1 MLGGTVSKEQSA
13 RTLSTH
19 LTAAVIAAMSCAP
32 SAQAQEQDVE
42 GLEEVVVTARKQ
54 TENLQEVPLAVSV
67 FDAKSLESKGVDNIV
82 GIADYSPNVTL
93 DFTSP
98 ISGASSA
105 LVAYIRGIGQSD
117 FAINFEPGVGVY
129 VDGVYY
135 ARTIGSVIDLMD
147 VERIEVLKGP
157 QGTLFGR
164 NTIGGAINVTTRS
177 PSQEFEANAELT
189 LGSFNR
195 SDARAFLNVPLSE
208 TVAMSVAY
216 ASRNRDGYV
225 ERRPFP
231 GFSNNEPSDLRYD
244 NGALSRLPNGND
256 LGNQNN
262 DTIRAKLSWD
272 MSDDVNLVLSV
283 DHVAVRENSA
293 PSVLVAAFP
302 EAPGALEGLYNA
314 CVAGVGPPICTNV
327 AGVGDLTG
335 RTPYDARF
343 LSGNRHVN
351 YGNSVSG
358 TYVDLT
364 GASATLNWDVTDSIA
379 FKSITA
385 WRELDSAFGEDADMS
400 PVIIDHHGFV
410 MDQRQVSQE
419 LQLTGT
425 TGKLN
430 WATGLYY
437 FRETG
442 GIHDYV
448 PLGGGLLQV
457 DGPNSLENVSSA
469 AFGQV
474 TYHILDR
481 WSVTLGARYTQEDK
495 EFNGGQHDRNALAF
509 NLGYPLALHP
519 DPSDPTLYFPP
530 GTLQQ
535 DFSDTSLRAGTEF
548 KFTDDVF
555 AYVSYAEGFKSGGW
569 DTRLTS
575 PVLVVPGF
583 EPEYAETFEVG
594 LKSEWLDRTLRVNVA
609 AFRTDYTDLQLIIQQ
624 GISPLTTNAGKSK
637 IDGAELEFQ
646 WAPVEGLLLSGSYGW
661 IDARYTELDADA
673 NASGIFLSN
682 QFNNT
687 PENTFSLTADY
698 DQKLGGGG
706 TLAWHLGYS
715 WNDDVFNDATNT
727 PLLFQEAYGLLNASL
742 MFTSSDEK
750 WSLGVGGDNLSDE
763 EYIMSGFNQPGVGYT
778 IATQGRPREW
788 WARLKFNF

>member
-1 MLGGTVSKEQSA
+1 MGKVHCVLARSA
-13 RTLSTH
+13 F
-19 LTAAVIAAMSCAP
+19 LTAAVAAALSSVTTVRAEE
-32 SAQAQEQDVE
+32 QAGG

-54 TENLQEVPLAVSV
+54 VENLQRVPIAVSV
-67 FDAKSLESKGVDNIV
+67 FNAESIESKGVDSIV
-82 GIADYSPNVTL
+82 GIADFSPNVTL

-105 LVAYIRGIGQSD
+105 LVAFIRGIGQSD

-177 PSQEFEANAELT
+177 PSHEFGGKAELT
-189 LGSFNR
+189 LGSYNR
-195 SDARAFLNVPLSE
+195 RDLRAFVNLPLSE
-208 TVAMSVAY
+208 QLAMSVAY

-225 ERRPFP
+225 QRRPFP
-231 GFSNNEPSDLRYD
+231 GFSNSEPSDLRYD
-244 NGALSRLPNGND
+244 SGELSQLPNGND

-272 MSDDVNLVLSV
+272 MSDDVNITLSV
-283 DHVAVRENSA
+283 DHVEVRENSA
-293 PSVLVAAFP
+293 PSVLVAAYP
-302 EAPGALEGLYNA
+302 NAPGALEGLYNA
-314 CVAGVGPPICTNV
+314 CVAGVGPPICSNV

-335 RTPYDARF
+335 RTPYDTRF
-343 LSGNRHVN
+343 LSGSRRVN

-358 TYVDLT
+358 TYVDLD
-364 GASATLNWDVTDSIA
+364 GASATLNWELTDAIA

-385 WRELDSAFGEDADMS
+385 WRELNSAFGEDADMS

-419 LQLTGT
+419 LQLTGAT
-425 TGKLN
+425 DRLSWT
-430 WATGLYY
+430 TGLYY

-457 DGPNSLENVSSA
+457 DGPNTLENVSSA
-469 AFGQV
+469 AFGQL
-474 TYHILDR
+474 TYRIVDA
-481 WSVTLGARYTQEDK
+481 WSFTLGARYTKEDK
-495 EFNGGQHDRNALAF
+495 EFDGGQHDRNALAF
-509 NLGYPLALHP
+509 NLGLPLAAHP

-530 GTLQQ
+530 GTLKQ

-548 KFTDDVF
+548 KFSEAVF

-583 EPEYAETFEVG
+583 KPEYAETVEAG
-594 LKSEWLDRTLRVNVA
+594 LKSEWFAQTLRVNVA
-609 AFRTDYTDLQLIIQQ
+609 AFRTDYTDLQLIIQR
-624 GISPLTTNAGKSK
+624 GISPLTTNAGKSR

-646 WAPVEGLLLSGSYGW
+646 WAPLDGLLLAGSYGW
-661 IDARYTELDADA
+661 IDARYTQLDAAA
-673 NASGIFLSN
+673 NASGILLSN
-682 QFNNT
+682 RFNNT

-698 DQKLGGGG
+698 KQELTAGR
-706 TLAWHLGYS
+706 TLAWHVGYS
-715 WNDDVFNDATNT
+715 WKDDVFNDATNT
-727 PLLFQEAYGLLNASL
+727 SLLFQESYGLLGAAL
-742 MFTSSDEK
+742 TFTSGDGR
-750 WSLGVGGDNLSDE
+750 WSLGLGGENLTDE
-763 EYIMSGFNQPGVGYT
+763 NYIVSGFNQPGVGYT

-788 WARLKFNF
+788 WGRLQYNF

>member
-1 MLGGTVSKEQSA
+1 M
-13 RTLSTH
+13 
-19 LTAAVIAAMSCAP
+19 
-32 SAQAQEQDVE
+32 
-42 GLEEVVVTARKQ
+42 VVTARRQ
-54 TENLQEVPLAVSV
+54 TENLQSVPIAVSV
-67 FDAKSLESKGVDNIV
+67 FSAESIESKGLDSIV
-82 GIADYSPNVTL
+82 GIAEFSSNVTL

-105 LVAYIRGIGQSD
+105 LVAFIRGIGQSD
-117 FAINFEPGVGVY
+117 FAINFEPGVGIY

-135 ARTIGSVIDLMD
+135 ARTIGAVIDLMD

-164 NTIGGAINVTTRS
+164 NTIGGAINVTTLS
-177 PSQEFEANAELT
+177 PSSEFTGRGEVT
-189 LGSFNR
+189 IGSFNR
-195 SDARAFLNVPLSE
+195 RDVRAFVNLPLSDQ
-208 TVAMSVAY
+208 VAMSVAY

-225 ERRPFP
+225 MRQPFP

-244 NGALSRLPNGND
+244 NGDLSRLPNGND

-262 DTIRAKLSWD
+262 DTIRAKLSWNFND
-272 MSDDVNLVLSV
+272 AVNLMISV
-283 DHVAVRENSA
+283 DSVRVRENSA
-293 PSVLVAAFP
+293 PSVLVAAYP
-302 EAPGALEGLYNA
+302 DAPGALEGLYNA

-343 LSGNRHVN
+343 LSGSRRVN
-351 YGNSVSG
+351 YGNSISG
-358 TYVDLT
+358 TYVDLN
-364 GASATLNWDVTDSIA
+364 GVSATLSWDLSDSTT

-419 LQLTGT
+419 LQLMGNTE
-425 TGKLN
+425 KLN
-430 WATGLYY
+430 WTMGLYY

-469 AFGQV
+469 AFGQM
-474 TYHILDR
+474 TYRITPA
-481 WSVTLGARYTQEDK
+481 WSVTAGARYTDEDK

-509 NLGYPLALHP
+509 NLGLPLSQHP

-530 GTLQQ
+530 GTLEQN
-535 DFSDTSLRAGTEF
+535 FSDTSLRAGTEF
-548 KFTDDVF
+548 RFTDAVF
-555 AYVSYAEGFKSGGW
+555 AYASYAEGFKSGGW

-583 EPEYAETFEVG
+583 EPENAETVEIG
-594 LKSEWLDRTLRVNVA
+594 LKSEWFAQTLRINVA

-624 GISPLTTNAGKSK
+624 GISPLTTNAGKSR

-646 WAPVEGLLLSGSYGW
+646 WAPLDGLLIAGSYGW

-673 NASGIFLSN
+673 NSSGIFLSN
-682 QFNNT
+682 AFNNT
-687 PENTFSLTADY
+687 PESNFSLTVDY
-698 DQKLGGGG
+698 GQELSGGRE
-706 TLAWHLGYS
+706 LAWHLGYS
-715 WNDDVFNDATNT
+715 WKDDVYNDATNT
-727 PLLFQEAYGLLNASL
+727 PLLFQEAFGLLSASL
-742 MFTSSDEK
+742 MFTSAEGK
-750 WSLGVGGDNLSDE
+750 WTFGVGGDNLTDE
-763 EYIMSGFNQPGVGYT
+763 EYIVSGFNQPGVGYT
-778 IATQGRPREW
+778 IATQGPPRQW
-788 WARLKFNF
+788 WGRLQYNF

>member
-1 MLGGTVSKEQSA
+1 M
-13 RTLSTH
+13 
-19 LTAAVIAAMSCAP
+19 
-32 SAQAQEQDVE
+32 
-42 GLEEVVVTARKQ
+42 VVTARRQ
-54 TENLQEVPLAVSV
+54 TENLQSVPIAVSV
-67 FDAKSLESKGVDNIV
+67 FSAESIESKGVDSIV
-82 GIADYSPNVTL
+82 GIADFSPNVTL

-105 LVAYIRGIGQSD
+105 LVAFIRGIGQSD
-117 FAINFEPGVGVY
+117 FAINFEPGVGIY

-164 NTIGGAINVTTRS
+164 NTIGGAINVTTLS
-177 PSQEFEANAELT
+177 PSADFAGKAELT
-189 LGSFNR
+189 IGSFNR
-195 SDARAFLNVPLSE
+195 RDVRAFVNLPLSDQM
-208 TVAMSVAY
+208 AMSVAY

-225 ERRPFP
+225 IRRPFP
-231 GFSNNEPSDLRYD
+231 GFSSNEPSDLRYD
-244 NGALSRLPNGND
+244 NGDLSRLPNGND

-272 MSDDVNLVLSV
+272 ISDVVNLTLSA
-283 DHVAVRENSA
+283 DHVEVRENSA

-302 EAPGALEGLYNA
+302 NAPGALEGLYNA
-314 CVAGVGPPICTNV
+314 CVAGVGPPICANV

-335 RTPYDARF
+335 RTPYDERF
-343 LSGNRHVN
+343 LTGSRRAN
-351 YGNSVSG
+351 YGNSISG
-358 TYVDLT
+358 TYVDLN
-364 GASATLNWDVTDSIA
+364 GASATLSWELSDSVA

-400 PVIIDHHGFV
+400 PIVIDHHGFA

-419 LQLTGT
+419 LQLTGNT
-425 TGKLN
+425 DKLN

-469 AFGQV
+469 VFGQL
-474 TYHILDR
+474 TYRIVPA
-481 WSVTLGARYTQEDK
+481 WSVTVGARYTDENK

-509 NLGYPLALHP
+509 NLGYPLSLHP

-530 GTLQQ
+530 GTLEQ

-548 KFTDDVF
+548 RFTDTVF

-583 EPEYAETFEVG
+583 EPENAETVEVG
-594 LKSEWLDRTLRVNVA
+594 LKSEWFAQTLRINIA

-624 GISPLTTNAGKSK
+624 GISPLTTNAGKSR

-646 WAPVEGLLLSGSYGW
+646 WAPLDGLLIAGSYGW

-673 NASGIFLSN
+673 NSSGIFLSN
-682 QFNNT
+682 AFNNT

-698 DQKLGGGG
+698 AQKLGGGRQ
-706 TLAWHLGYS
+706 LAWHLGYS
-715 WNDDVFNDATNT
+715 WKDDVFNDATNT
-727 PLLFQEAYGLLNASL
+727 PLLFQDGYGLLSASL
-742 MFTSSDEK
+742 MFTSAEGR
-750 WSLGVGGDNLSDE
+750 WTLGIGGDNLTDE
-763 EYIMSGFNQPGVGYT
+763 EYIVSGFNQPGVGYT

-788 WARLKFNF
+788 WGRLQYKF

>member
-1 MLGGTVSKEQSA
+1 MIDINSA
-13 RTLSTH
+13 HARSTF
-19 LTAAVIAAMSCAP
+19 LAAAVTAALC
-32 SAQAQEQDVE
+32 SATTVRAQEQE
-42 GLEEVVVTARKQ
+42 GGGLEEVIVTARKQ
-54 TENLQEVPLAVSV
+54 TENLQRVPIAVSV
-67 FDAKSLESKGVDNIV
+67 FSAESIESKGVDSIV
-82 GIADYSPNVTL
+82 GIADFSPNVTL

-105 LVAYIRGIGQSD
+105 LIAFIRGIGQSD

-177 PSQEFEANAELT
+177 PSKDFQGKAELT
-189 LGSFNR
+189 IGSYNR
-195 SDARAFLNVPLSE
+195 RDVRAFVNLPLSDQI
-208 TVAMSVAY
+208 AMSVAY

-262 DTIRAKLSWD
+262 DTIRAKLAWEIN
-272 MSDDVNLVLSV
+272 DDVNLTLSV
-283 DHVAVRENSA
+283 DHVEVRENSA

-302 EAPGALEGLYNA
+302 NAPGALEGLYNA

-335 RTPYDARF
+335 RTPYDTRF
-343 LSGNRHVN
+343 LSGSRRVN
-351 YGNSVSG
+351 YGNAVSG
-358 TYVDLT
+358 TYVDLD
-364 GASATLNWDVTDSIA
+364 GASAALTWDLTDSIA

-400 PVIIDHHGFV
+400 PVIVDHHGFV

-419 LQLTGT
+419 LQLTGNT
-425 TGKLN
+425 DRLN
-430 WATGLYY
+430 WTTGLYY

-442 GIHDYV
+442 GIHDLV

-457 DGPNSLENVSSA
+457 DGPNELENVSSA
-469 AFGQV
+469 AFGQL
-474 TYHILDR
+474 TYRIVDA
-481 WSVTLGARYTQEDK
+481 WSVTVGARYTKEDK
-495 EFNGGQHDRNALAF
+495 EFTGGQHDRNALAF
-509 NLGYPLALHP
+509 NLGLPLSQHP
-519 DPSDPTLYFPP
+519 DPTDPTLYFPP
-530 GTLQQ
+530 GTLEQ

-548 KFTDDVF
+548 RFTDDVF

-583 EPEYAETFEVG
+583 EPEYAETYEAG
-594 LKSEWLDRTLRVNVA
+594 LKSEWLADTLRINVA
-609 AFRTDYTDLQLIIQQ
+609 AFRTDYTDLQLIIQR
-624 GISPLTTNAGKSK
+624 GISPLTTNAGKSR
-637 IDGAELEFQ
+637 IDGAELELQ
-646 WAPVEGLLLSGSYGW
+646 WAPLDGLLLSGSYGW
-661 IDARYTELDADA
+661 IDARYTELDAAA
-673 NASGIFLSN
+673 NSSGIFLSN

-687 PENTFSLTADY
+687 PENTFSLTLDY
-698 DQKLGGGG
+698 RQELDGGRAA
-706 TLAWHLGYS
+706 AWHLGYS
-715 WNDDVFNDATNT
+715 WKDDAFNDATNT
-727 PLLFQEAYGLLNASL
+727 PILFQEAYGLLSASL
-742 MFTSSDEK
+742 MFTSGDGK
-750 WSLGVGGDNLSDE
+750 WSLGVGGENLSDE
-763 EYIMSGFNQPGVGYT
+763 EYIVSGFNQPGVGYT

-788 WARLKFNF
+788 WGRLQYNF